1 MGWHSIDF
9 KNEYK
14 RKDDQIPKEKEYRHF
29 GLDICL
35 ILIAG
40 AFFYAVFHMDDSFE
54 DIAKLLRSHF
64 PEGLVVGTFI
74 GLTRYAKRHDPEDIA
89 DQLQEE
95 QELAEQ
101 KKEEEYGYHNYRS
114 SGM

>member
-1 MGWHSIDF
+1 MAWHRFGSSS
-9 KNEYK
+9 EG
-14 RKDDQIPKEKEYRHF
+14 RKTDNGSRHF
-29 GLDICL
+29 GLDIWL

-40 AFFYAVFHMDDSFE
+40 AFIYAVFHMNDPVE
-54 DIAKLLRSHF
+54 DLPALFRSHF
-64 PEGLVVGTFI
+64 PEGLVVGIFI
-74 GLTRYAKRHDPEDIA
+74 GLTRYFRHKEADE

-101 KKEEEYGYHNYRS
+101 KKAEEYEHHNYRS

>member
-1 MGWHSIDF
+1 MAWHRFGSRS
-9 KNEYK
+9 EG
-14 RKDDQIPKEKEYRHF
+14 RKSDNGSRHF

-35 ILIAG
+35 ILITG
-40 AFFYAVFHMDDSFE
+40 AFFYSVFHMSDPVESIPALFF
-54 DIAKLLRSHF
+54 SHF
-64 PEGLVVGTFI
+64 PDGLVVGTFI
-74 GLTRYAKRHDPEDIA
+74 GLTRYFSRKETDE

-101 KKEEEYGYHNYRS
+101 KKAEEYGYHNYRS

>member
-1 MGWHSIDF
+1 MAWHRFGNSS
-9 KNEYK
+9 EG
-14 RKDDQIPKEKEYRHF
+14 RKTDNGSRHF

-40 AFFYAVFHMDDSFE
+40 AFIYAVFHMNDPVE
-54 DIAKLLRSHF
+54 DLPALFRSHF
-64 PEGLVVGTFI
+64 PEGLVVGIFI
-74 GLTRYAKRHDPEDIA
+74 GLTRYFRRKEADE

-101 KKEEEYGYHNYRS
+101 KKAEEYGHHNYRS

>member
-1 MGWHSIDF
+1 MAWRRFGSRS
-9 KNEYK
+9 EG
-14 RKDDQIPKEKEYRHF
+14 RKSDNGSRHF
-29 GLDICL
+29 GLGICL
-35 ILIAG
+35 ILITG
-40 AFFYAVFHMDDSFE
+40 AFFYSVFHMSDPVESIPALFF
-54 DIAKLLRSHF
+54 SHF

-74 GLTRYAKRHDPEDIA
+74 GLTRYFRRQETDE

-101 KKEEEYGYHNYRS
+101 KKAEEYGHLNYRS

>member
-1 MGWHSIDF
+1 MAWHRFGSRS
-9 KNEYK
+9 EG
-14 RKDDQIPKEKEYRHF
+14 RKSDNGSRHF

-35 ILIAG
+35 ILITG
-40 AFFYAVFHMDDSFE
+40 AVFYSVFHMSDPVESIPALFF
-54 DIAKLLRSHF
+54 SHF

-74 GLTRYAKRHDPEDIA
+74 GLTRYFRRKETDE

-101 KKEEEYGYHNYRS
+101 KKAEEYGHLNYRS